1 VHIAVIGAGPAGMMA
16 ALMAARKGAR
26 VTLFDSNPGVGRK
39 LLVTGSGRCNLTNA
53 AAEAQRYICDDT
65 GRLECV
71 FKVFNRSDLLAFLE
85 EIGILT
91 THTADG
97 WYYPL
102 SDSAATVV
110 EAFAAALAEAGVELR
125 LKHHVLGFSQSGAG
139 WQVNLVRDMVE
150 TFDRLVL
157 AFGGKAHP
165 ELGSTGALF
174 PALAALGH
182 SVLPLRPAL
191 APLEVDLGW
200 LKPLQGVRLDLHTS
214 VRLGKTILAE
224 TTGNCIITEWGLNG
238 PGVMD
243 ISHAVSAHRGEK
255 LTLEVNLLPAAEA
268 DVRALLKRKR
278 SSNVPIKVLLGSAL
292 PPKVGPAVLLAAEIP
307 THALMVELGDTQ
319 IEKAVRALTQV
330 ELPVKGIHGG
340 FNFCHVAAGGV
351 PLRETEAG
359 SMASLRCA
367 GLYLCGEVL
376 DVTGPC
382 GGYNLQYAFSSGAA
396 AGMAAGQI
404 S

>member
-26 VTLFDSNPGVGRK
+26 VTLFDSNPAVGRK

-53 AAEAQRYICDDT
+53 AAEAPRYICDDA
-65 GRLECV
+65 GRLESL
-71 FKVFNRSDLLAFLE
+71 FKVFGRSDLLAFLD
-85 EIGILT
+85 EIGVLT

-110 EAFAAALAEAGVELR
+110 DAFAAALAEAGVELR
-125 LKHHVLGFSQSGAG
+125 LKHHVLGFSQSGTG
-139 WQVNLVRDMVE
+139 WRVHLVRDMVE

-165 ELGSTGALF
+165 ELGSTGVLF
-174 PALAALGH
+174 PALADLGH
-182 SVLPLRPAL
+182 TVLPLRPAL

-200 LKPLQGVRLDLHTS
+200 LKPLQGVRMDLHTR
-214 VRLGKTILAE
+214 VWQEKTLLAE
-224 TTGNCIITEWGLNG
+224 TTGNCILTEWGLNG

-243 ISHAVSAHRGEK
+243 ISHAVSARRGEK

-278 SSNVPIKVLLGSAL
+278 NSNVPIKVLLASAL
-292 PPKVGPAVLLAAEIP
+292 PPKLPPAALLAADIP
-307 THALMVELGDTQ
+307 THALMVELGDAQ
-319 IEKAVRALTQV
+319 IEKAIRTLTQV
-330 ELPVKGIHGG
+330 RLPVRGIHGG

-351 PLRETEAG
+351 PLSETEAE
-359 SMASLRCA
+359 SMASLRCP

-376 DVTGPC
+376 DVIGPC

-396 AGMAAGQI
+396 AGLAAGQI

>member
-1 VHIAVIGAGPAGMMA
+1 MHIAVIGAGPAGMMA
-16 ALMAARKGAR
+16 ALMAARQGAS

-39 LLVTGSGRCNLTNA
+39 LLVTGSGRCNLTNE
-53 AAEAQRYICDDT
+53 AAEAQRYLCDDSA
-65 GRLECV
+65 RLEHL
-71 FKVFNRSDLLAFLE
+71 FKIFSRSDLLAFLE
-85 EIGILT
+85 EISVLT

-97 WYYPL
+97 WYYPA

-110 EAFAAALAEAGVELR
+110 DAFAAALAEAGVELR
-125 LKHHVLGFSQSGAG
+125 LKQHVMGFNPSGAG
-139 WQVNLVRDMVE
+139 WQVRLVRDMVE
-150 TFDRLVL
+150 SYDRLVL

-200 LKPLQGVRLDLHTS
+200 LKPLQGVRLDLHTR
-214 VRLGKTILAE
+214 VWQDKTLLAE

-243 ISHAVSAHRGEK
+243 ISHAVSARRGEK

-268 DVRALLKRKR
+268 DVRELLERKR
-278 SSNVPIKVLLGSAL
+278 QSTLPIKVLLGSAL
-292 PPKVGPAVLLAAEIP
+292 PPKVPPAALAAAGVP
-307 THALMVELGDTQ
+307 ADALMKDLTDAQVE
-319 IEKAVRALTQV
+319 KVVRTLTQV
-330 ELPVKGIHGG
+330 ALPIKGIHGG

-351 PLRETEAG
+351 PLSETKAG
-359 SMASLRCA
+359 SMASLRCP

-376 DVTGPC
+376 DVIGPC

-396 AGMAAGQI
+396 AGMAAGQV

>member
-1 VHIAVIGAGPAGMMA
+1 MHIAVIGAGPAGMMA
-16 ALMAARKGAR
+16 ALLAARKGAR

-53 AAEAQRYICDDT
+53 AAEAGRYICDDS
-65 GRLECV
+65 GRLERL
-71 FKVFNRSDLLAFLE
+71 FKTFGRSDLLAFLD
-85 EIGILT
+85 EIGVLT
-91 THTADG
+91 MHTADG

-110 EAFAAALAEAGVELR
+110 DAFAAALAEAGVELR
-125 LKHHVLGFSQSGAG
+125 LKHHVLGFNRAESG
-139 WQVNLVRDMVE
+139 WQVQLVRGMVE

-165 ELGSTGALF
+165 ELGSTGVLF
-174 PALAALGH
+174 PVLADMGH
-182 SVLPLRPAL
+182 TVLPLRPAL

-200 LKPLQGVRLDLHTS
+200 LKPLQGVRLDLHTC
-214 VRLGKTILAE
+214 VWQDKTLLAE

-243 ISHAVSAHRGEK
+243 ISQAVSARRGEK

-268 DVRALLKRKR
+268 DVRGLIKRKR
-278 SSNVPIKVLLGSAL
+278 SSNVPIRVLLGSAL
-292 PPKVGPAVLLAAEIP
+292 PPKLPPAALAAAGLP
-307 THALMVELGDTQ
+307 ADALMKDLSDAQVEKVMST
-319 IEKAVRALTQV
+319 LTQV
-330 ELPVKGIHGG
+330 RLPVKGIHGG

-351 PLRETEAG
+351 PLSETEAG
-359 SMASLRCA
+359 TMASQRCP

-396 AGMAAGQI
+396 AGLAAGQI